1 MKKNIQSLLFIFL
14 VTITYSQNITV
25 EYEYNFNSN
34 TYKNELTINS
44 SGSLWNYN
52 ASDQKTIDEN
62 LLDLFIIKKYE
73 DESIYM
79 TEEIFSAKFL
89 VKDSLN
95 RFEWKLENETKEIL
109 GYQCFL
115 ATTVFRGRKYNAYY
129 TPDLAYPEGPWKF
142 YGLPGLILS
151 VSSEDNLIQY
161 EALKIELDSTKTIN
175 LQIKSKDNYITW
187 DEYKKKFILTFDNY
201 IKRIKAS
208 GSVDDGAD
216 VTIKILSPE
225 IIYPKIQGG
234 DGVKF

>member
-95 RFEWKLENETKEIL
+95 RFEWKLENETKE
-109 GYQCFL
+109 
-115 ATTVFRGRKYNAYY
+115 K
-129 TPDLAYPEGPWKF
+129 E
-142 YGLPGLILS
+142 
-151 VSSEDNLIQY
+151 
-161 EALKIELDSTKTIN
+161 
-175 LQIKSKDNYITW
+175 
-187 DEYKKKFILTFDNY
+187 
-201 IKRIKAS
+201 
-208 GSVDDGAD
+208 
-216 VTIKILSPE
+216 
-225 IIYPKIQGG
+225 
-234 DGVKF
+234 